1 MLSNDQQN
9 KRLVRIS
16 NGQFVEKIKTDASN
30 EANEQ
35 VFTRLDGYLIDV
47 STVTTE
53 YGRSIVLTFADRRNE
68 EPEQMVDLYLNEFQ
82 RYVFDFFNRLPNIK
96 NPGSLITLKPY
107 DIDEDISQPTDIKKR
122 VKTTKLL
129 VLYQNGEKSERY
141 FTRDKVEALKLPAVA
156 TTNGYD
162 FIPRL
167 NSMVFYGC
175 LFLRN
180 VTGEKTKNTIKDF
193 FDHMKQNIPGS
204 IKHILSELG
213 ISDTELTEIEISYNL
228 RNNTVE
234 NPGNEQNENSDDL
247 PF

>member
-9 KRLVRIS
+9 KRLVRIA
-16 NGQFVEKIKTDASN
+16 NGQFVEKIETDASN

-53 YGRSIVLTFADRRNE
+53 YGKNIVLTFVDRRNE
-68 EPEQMVDLYLNEFQ
+68 EPEQMVDLYLNENS
-82 RYVFDFFNRLPNIK
+82 RYVFDFFNRLPDG
-96 NPGSLITLKPY
+96 NPSSLITLKPY
-107 DIDEDISQPTDIKKR
+107 DIQEDVSQSTDIRKQF
-122 VKTTKLL
+122 KTTKLL
-129 VLYQNGEKSERY
+129 VLYQNANKLERY

-167 NSMVFYGC
+167 NSMIFYGC

-193 FDHMKQNIPGS
+193 FDYMKQNIPGS
-204 IKHILSELG
+204 IKHILSDLG

-234 NPGNEQNENSDDL
+234 NPGNEQSENSDDI